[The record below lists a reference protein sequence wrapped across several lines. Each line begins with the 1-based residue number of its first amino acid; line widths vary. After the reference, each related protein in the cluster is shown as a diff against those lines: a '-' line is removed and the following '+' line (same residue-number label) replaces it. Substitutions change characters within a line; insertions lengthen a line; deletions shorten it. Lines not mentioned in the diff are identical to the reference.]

1 MRTGQGAHLPG
12 DGGRLTRWWRHGLIG
27 LFPASL
33 WAPRERHDVRRLYQ
47 STGESLMCLTTIRA
61 HFDGEQIR
69 LDEPCQLE
77 PETKLLVVVVP
88 NQPTDGEREDWMPL
102 SRQGLENAYGEQ
114 EPEYS
119 LDAIKESNP
128 DYAGR

>member
-1 MRTGQGAHLPG
+1 MMR
-12 DGGRLTRWWRHGLIG
+12 
-27 LFPASL
+27 
-33 WAPRERHDVRRLYQ
+33 
-47 STGESLMCLTTIRA
+47 LMTIRA

-69 LDEPCQLE
+69 LDEPCQLA
-77 PETKLLVVVVP
+77 PDTKLLIVVIP
-88 NQPTDGEREDWMPL
+88 RQPPDGESEDWMLL

-119 LDAIKESNP
+119 LDSIKEPNP

>member
-1 MRTGQGAHLPG
+1 
-12 DGGRLTRWWRHGLIG
+12 
-27 LFPASL
+27 
-33 WAPRERHDVRRLYQ
+33 
-47 STGESLMCLTTIRA
+47 MCLTTIRA

>member
-1 MRTGQGAHLPG
+1 M
-12 DGGRLTRWWRHGLIG
+12 
-27 LFPASL
+27 SL
-33 WAPRERHDVRRLYQ
+33 K
-47 STGESLMCLTTIRA
+47 TIRA

-69 LDEPCQLE
+69 LDEPCQLA
-77 PETKLLVVVVP
+77 PDTKLLIVVVP
-88 NQPTDGEREDWMPL
+88 SQPPDGKHEDWMLL

-114 EPEYS
+114 DPEYS